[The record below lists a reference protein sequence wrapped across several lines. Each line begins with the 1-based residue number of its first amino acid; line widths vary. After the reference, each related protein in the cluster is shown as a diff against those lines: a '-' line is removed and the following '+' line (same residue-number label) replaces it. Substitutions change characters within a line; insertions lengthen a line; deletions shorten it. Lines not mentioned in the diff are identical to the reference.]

1 MKDEERLISALN
13 ELAGIEK
20 QKRQNAEDVRKREE
34 EAAERRK
41 RLKDYFYNK
50 AAPISMHIPKDSMYI
65 DMKEEKYSDQ
75 DEVVY

>member
-1 MKDEERLISALN
+1 MKKILIRALN

-20 QKRQNAEDVRKREE
+20 QKRKPAEENRKREE
-34 EAAERRK
+34 EATERQK
-41 RLKDYFYNK
+41 RLKDYFYNE

-65 DMKEEKYSDQ
+65 DMKDEKYSDQ

>member
-1 MKDEERLISALN
+1 MNDEERMIRALN

-34 EAAERRK
+34 KASERRK

-50 AAPISMHIPKDSMYI
+50 AAPISMHILKYPSFLDI
-65 DMKEEKYSDQ
+65 DEDK
-75 DEVVY
+75 

>member
-41 RLKDYFYNK
+41 RLKDYFYNE
-50 AAPISMHIPKDSMYI
+50 AASISMHIPKDSMYI
-65 DMKEEKYSDQ
+65 DMKDEKYSDQ

>member
-41 RLKDYFYNK
+41 RLKDYFYNE
-50 AAPISMHIPKDSMYI
+50 AASISMHIPNDSLYT
-65 DMKEEKYSDQ
+65 DMKDEE
-75 DEVVY
+75 

>member
-1 MKDEERLISALN
+1 M
-13 ELAGIEK
+13 AGIEK
-20 QKRQNAEDVRKREE
+20 QKRKAAEECRKREE

-41 RLKDYFYNK
+41 RFYNK

-65 DMKEEKYSDQ
+65 DMKDEKYSDQ

>member
-41 RLKDYFYNK
+41 RLKDYFYNE

-65 DMKEEKYSDQ
+65 DMKDEKYSDQ

>member
-50 AAPISMHIPKDSMYI
+50 AAPILMHIPKDSLFT
-65 DMKEEKYSDQ
+65 DMKDEE
-75 DEVVY
+75 

>member
-50 AAPISMHIPKDSMYI
+50 AAPISMHISTDSLFT
-65 DMKEEKYSDQ
+65 DMK
-75 DEVVY
+75 DEQ